1 MTKETT
7 TASSRVAA
15 KRRVGDL
22 TLFSRGLMIAA
33 EKAPERLSLPQ
44 ATFFM
49 LAALADLRG
58 GPTTYT
64 DILETMGDSG
74 QSVRAS
80 YGTFLAPSK
89 RYAEALGWL
98 EQEED
103 RDDRRRKYLKL
114 TERGLLVINE
124 ILDAMED

>member
-1 MTKETT
+1 M
-7 TASSRVAA
+7 S
-15 KRRVGDL
+15 
-22 TLFSRGLMIAA
+22 AA

-49 LAALADLRG
+49 LAAVAYLRG

-64 DILETMGDSG
+64 DILETMGESG

-89 RYAEALGWL
+89 RYPEALGWL

-103 RDDRRRKYLKL
+103 HDDRRRKYLKL
-114 TERGLLVINE
+114 TKRGQLVIDE